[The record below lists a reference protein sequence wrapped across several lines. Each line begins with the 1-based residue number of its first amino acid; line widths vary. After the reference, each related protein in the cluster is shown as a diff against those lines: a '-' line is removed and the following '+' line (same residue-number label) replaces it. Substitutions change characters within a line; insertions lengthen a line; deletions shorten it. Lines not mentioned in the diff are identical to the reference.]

1 MIKIDFI
8 SGFLGAGKTTFSNML
23 LRYYMDCGLRPVF
36 IVNEFGETGLD
47 AEIIKA
53 DGFEAIEVEGGCICC
68 TLKDDITAAI
78 VKVIDTFSP
87 TNIVFEPC
95 GIFIFDNFFDI
106 LKDPAINKKCEL
118 SSIITVVDGV
128 NFSFAKALYGSFIYN
143 QIKNATIILLSKL
156 EKTKSSVD
164 ELICD
169 IKNIN
174 PDAFIISK
182 IWTTWDVKDFEHL
195 MELQKGVSNEH
206 RDHHHSNL
214 NSITVELEKPFTKDK
229 IDKLVDCCVSGAFG
243 NLCRVKGAVL
253 VEKQAV
259 LLNIA
264 MQDVT
269 MQDVTMQ
276 GGTLKK
282 FNGLSKPALTFI
294 GLTVH
299 EKKIIEF
306 LG

>member
-8 SGFLGAGKTTFSNML
+8 SGFLGAGKTTFANML
-23 LRYYMDCGLRPVF
+23 LRYYMDSGLRPVF
-36 IVNEFGETGLD
+36 IVNEFGKTGLD

-53 DGFEAIEVEGGCICC
+53 DGFEAIEIEGGCICC
-68 TLKDDITAAI
+68 TLKDDIVAAI
-78 VKVIDTFSP
+78 IKVIDAFSP

-106 LKDPAINKKCEL
+106 LKDPAINKKCRL

-128 NFSFAKALYGSFIYN
+128 NFSSSKALYGSFIYN

-156 EKTKSSVD
+156 EKTKNSVD
-164 ELICD
+164 EMICD

-182 IWTTWDVKDFEHL
+182 IWAEWDVKDFEHL
-195 MELQKGVSNEH
+195 MKQQNGVSTEH
-206 RDHHHSNL
+206 CAHHHNNL
-214 NSITVELEKPFTKDK
+214 CSITVELERSFTQDK
-229 IDKLVDCCVSGAFG
+229 IDELIACCKSGAFG
-243 NLCRVKGAVL
+243 NLCRVKGIVL
-253 VEKQAV
+253 TETQPV

-269 MQDVTMQ
+269 
-276 GGTLKK
+276 LKN
-282 FNGLSKPALTFI
+282 FNGISKPSLTFV
-294 GLTVH
+294 GQTVN
-299 EKKIIEF
+299 EVEINRF
-306 LG
+306 LIT